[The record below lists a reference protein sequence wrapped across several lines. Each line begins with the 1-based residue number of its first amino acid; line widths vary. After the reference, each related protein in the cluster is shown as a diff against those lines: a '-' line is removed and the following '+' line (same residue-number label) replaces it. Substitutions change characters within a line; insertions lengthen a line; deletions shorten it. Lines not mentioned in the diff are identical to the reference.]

1 MKALG
6 HGANIAEM
14 AAQYGKRIE
23 EVIDFSSNINPF
35 VSESIEGMLPSLLE
49 AAKNYPD
56 IYYTALREEI
66 ATYLNCEKEQV
77 IVGNGATE
85 IMYLLMKSLYHL
97 KERDTLTQEVA
108 ISSRHQEHQNDEQH
122 YSQEVHQKQKTIQK
136 QQVARKMTLGIVH
149 PTFSEYERSARLNG
163 IEIMNLYLR
172 REVQFVLDE
181 KYIEEQLSQIDALF
195 ICNPNNPTG
204 NVHDLKRL
212 IEVMKAQ
219 DKWLIVDETFMEFV
233 EAERIYTLV
242 PFVKSYKKLIVIK
255 AITKFF
261 GLPGL
266 RLGYGVTSHE
276 GLLETMYHY
285 KEPWTVNS
293 FAEHLAGPLLRDKV
307 YQKESKAYFK
317 EERDLMLEAL
327 EALEGVVVYPT
338 ATNFVLLRLEGMTA
352 KAIKEKLFQE
362 DSILIRDASNFKGLD
377 EHFIRVAI
385 KAPKDNQK
393 LITALKKHLN

>member
-6 HGANIAEM
+6 HGANVAEM
-14 AAQYGKRIE
+14 AAKYGKQIE

-35 VSESIEGMLPSLLE
+35 VSESIVGVLPSILE
-49 AAKNYPD
+49 TAKNYPD

-66 ATYLNCEKEQV
+66 ATYLNCKKDEV

-85 IMYLLMKSLYHL
+85 IMYLLMKSL
-97 KERDTLTQEVA
+97 A
-108 ISSRHQEHQNDEQH
+108 P
-122 YSQEVHQKQKTIQK
+122 
-136 QQVARKMTLGIVH
+136 MTLGIVH

-163 IEIMNLYLR
+163 IKIMDLYLR
-172 REVQFVLDE
+172 SEDHFVLNE
-181 KYIEEQLSQIDALF
+181 KSIEQKLSQMDALF

-212 IEVMKAQ
+212 VEIIKEQ

-233 EAERIYTLV
+233 EDESTYSLV
-242 PFVKSYKKLIVIK
+242 PLIKSYRKLIVIK

-276 GLLETMYHY
+276 GLLENMYHY

-293 FAEHLAGPLLRDKV
+293 FAEQLTGHLLKDKV
-307 YQKESKAYFK
+307 YQIESKAYFK
-317 EERDLMLEAL
+317 KERGHMLEAL
-327 EALEGVVVYPT
+327 GALEGVKVYPT
-338 ATNFVLLRLEGMTA
+338 STNFILLRLEKITA
-352 KAIKEKLFQE
+352 KTLKEKLFKE
-362 DSILIRDASNFKGLD
+362 EGILIRDASNFKGLD
-377 EHFIRVAI
+377 EYFIRVAI
-385 KAPKDNQK
+385 KAPKDNEK
-393 LITALKKHLN
+393 LLAALKKHLNNE

>member
-6 HGANIAEM
+6 HGANVAEM
-14 AAQYGKRIE
+14 AAKYGKRIE

-35 VSESIEGMLPSLLE
+35 ISERIEGMLPSILE
-49 AAKNYPD
+49 SAKNYPD

-66 ATYLNCEKEQV
+66 AAYLNCEKDEV

-85 IMYLLMKSLYHL
+85 IMYLLMKGLCYL
-97 KERDTLTQEVA
+97 KERDTLTQEVV
-108 ISSRHQEHQNDEQH
+108 INSRHQEPQNDKQHDSGEIDKKQKELQKEQH
-122 YSQEVHQKQKTIQK
+122 T
-136 QQVARKMTLGIVH
+136 RKMTLGIVH

-163 IEIMNLYLR
+163 IEIVDLYLKS
-172 REVQFVLDE
+172 EDNFTLDE
-181 KYIEEQLSQIDALF
+181 KSIEQQLQQMDALF
-195 ICNPNNPTG
+195 VCNPNNPTG

-212 IEVMKAQ
+212 VEIMREQ

-233 EAERIYTLV
+233 ETESICSLV
-242 PFVKSYKKLIVIK
+242 PHIKNYRKLIVIK

-266 RLGYGVTSHE
+266 RLGYGITSHKE
-276 GLLETMYHY
+276 LLEAMYHY

-293 FAEHLAGPLLRDKV
+293 FAEQLARPLLRDKD
-307 YQKESKAYFK
+307 YQRESRAYFK
-317 EERDLMLEAL
+317 KERAYMLEAL
-327 EALEGVVVYPT
+327 GTLEGVTVYPT
-338 ATNFVLLRLEGMTA
+338 CANFILLRLEKITA
-352 KAIKEKLFQE
+352 KVIKEKLFQE
-362 DSILIRDASNFKGLD
+362 EGLLIRDASNFKGLD

-385 KAPKDNQK
+385 KTPKENQK

>member
-6 HGANIAEM
+6 HGANVAEM
-14 AAQYGKRIE
+14 AAQYGKSIE

-35 VSESIEGMLPSLLE
+35 VSESIEGVLPSILE

-56 IYYTALREEI
+56 IYYTALRGEI

-85 IMYLLMKSLYHL
+85 IMYLLMKSLCHL
-97 KERDTLTQEVA
+97 KE
-108 ISSRHQEHQNDEQH
+108 
-122 YSQEVHQKQKTIQK
+122 K
-136 QQVARKMTLGIVH
+136 KMTLGIVH

-163 IEIMNLYLR
+163 IETIDLYLGH
-172 REVQFVLDE
+172 EEQFVLDE
-181 KYIEEQLSQIDALF
+181 KYIEKQLAQIDALF

-233 EAERIYTLV
+233 EAECTYTLV
-242 PFVKSYKKLIVIK
+242 PSVKSYKKLIVIK

-276 GLLETMYHY
+276 GLLEAMYHY

-293 FAEHLAGPLLRDKV
+293 FAEYLTGPLLRDEV

-317 EERDLMLEAL
+317 EERALMLEAL
-327 EALEGVVVYPT
+327 EALEGVMVYPT
-338 ATNFVLLRLEGMTA
+338 ATNFVLLRLEKTTA
-352 KAIKEKLFQE
+352 KDLKEKLFQE
-362 DSILIRDASNFKGLD
+362 EAILIRDASNFKGLD

-385 KAPKDNQK
+385 KAPHENER
-393 LITALKKHLN
+393 LLVALEKHLKNS